1 MSTLNLFQTQPK
13 TSAGWNST
21 FGLKVLEKKTR
32 PLSGG
37 EKDGKTHI

>member
-13 TSAGWNST
+13 TSAGWNS

-32 PLSGG
+32 PLSGC